1 MKISYLQLTSLLWSN
16 HNPVVP
22 FSTTR
27 EHNADLARIKSI
39 KKNIPTSRTSHSN
52 NSDCNYVEN
61 NKQNRGREFEKER
74 RLFISSLIGRIS
86 SPIIFGAMYPS
97 ASFASD
103 NLPTTLLDYDN
114 SSMIIDE
121 RTIKLPLEQCQ
132 GGGLCVR
139 IKILSSAT
147 TTITKYGKRK
157 ELEEDE
163 REFRIVRAIVDTG
176 SPYLVITE
184 EEEEEEF
191 YDGYSN
197 NIVNNFVQPFSLLIP
212 SKIRQQL
219 LQYYDDSSITPTFKL
234 DDAQQYPATE
244 EIYGSQSGFIN
255 WKKADSVTFRNPL
268 LSPSNNGI
276 VLGLMDSALTN
287 ESGGS
292 LLGLIKYSN
301 KISTKV
307 QLRPTFIEQ
316 ERILPFSD
324 DRAKNNNKQDDNIAS
339 FILDGP
345 NKLLTLSN
353 KSTLKQKEEGI
364 FPLIDLRP
372 LGDFVQHY
380 ACEVNDIIFGD
391 ANYKNGVSVFK
402 KLQQSEYNNNHQRK
416 IVAVFDSGLTG
427 CLLTQPFWDKLKDIG
442 IDPKSSEFVTVQI
455 RTEKRNSQKENR
467 RSKGTRRNND
477 NIISITSGVTK
488 NRLYYLNPISLDW
501 FDDEEKAPYVIVLG
515 QTFLLQGTL
524 FVDIDDNR
532 AKFDIAVA
540 PK

>member
-1 MKISYLQLTSLLWSN
+1 
-16 HNPVVP
+16 
-22 FSTTR
+22 
-27 EHNADLARIKSI
+27 
-39 KKNIPTSRTSHSN
+39 
-52 NSDCNYVEN
+52 
-61 NKQNRGREFEKER
+61 
-74 RLFISSLIGRIS
+74 
-86 SPIIFGAMYPS
+86 MYPS
-97 ASFASD
+97 ASSASD
-103 NLPTTLLDYDN
+103 NLPTTLLDYDD

-147 TTITKYGKRK
+147 TTTTTIITKYGERK

-184 EEEEEEF
+184 EEEEEEEF

-197 NIVNNFVQPFSLLIP
+197 NIVNNFVQPFLLLIP

-219 LQYYDDSSITPTFKL
+219 LQYYGDSSITPPAFKL
-234 DDAQQYPATE
+234 HDAQQYPPTE

-255 WKKADSVTFRNPL
+255 WKKADSVTFRDPL
-268 LSPSNNGI
+268 LSPSTNNGI
-276 VLGLMDSALTN
+276 VLGLMDTALTN

-301 KISTKV
+301 QISTKV

-324 DRAKNNNKQDDNIAS
+324 DRANNNNNKQDDKIAS

-391 ANYKNGVSVFK
+391 ANHKNGVSVFK
-402 KLQQSEYNNNHQRK
+402 KLQQSEYNNNNQRK

-427 CLLTQPFWDKLKDIG
+427 CLLTQPFWEKLKDIG

-455 RTEKRNSQKENR
+455 RTEKCSSQKENKR
-467 RSKGTRRNND
+467 YKGTRRSND
-477 NIISITSGVTK
+477 TVSITSGVTK

-501 FDDEEKAPYVIVLG
+501 FDDEEEAPYVIVLG

-532 AKFDIAVA
+532 AK
-540 PK
+540 